1 MKVFEFYQ
9 DARFFYIV
17 TEICTGGELFDKIL
31 EGGSF
36 SESKAA
42 DTIK

>member
-17 TEICTGGELFDKIL
+17 TEICTGGELFKNIL
-31 EGGSF
+31 INGSF